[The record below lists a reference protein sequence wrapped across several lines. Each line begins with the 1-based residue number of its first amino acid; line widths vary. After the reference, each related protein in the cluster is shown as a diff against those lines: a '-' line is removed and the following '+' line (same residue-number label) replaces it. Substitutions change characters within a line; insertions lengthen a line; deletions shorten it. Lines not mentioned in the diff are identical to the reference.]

1 MTARSKISKDIQ
13 KLFQKEG
20 IKYSRNL
27 FRSKQDE
34 QKRIE
39 NQLNQIQRKIS
50 ECEVSKN
57 QFNNKLSILTDFLL
71 EFGTIN
77 SSSIKKFNENLTNIK
92 VKYDNPDKEKWLI
105 NILTEEV
112 CENVRFPW
120 TLFIIL

>member
-50 ECEVSKN
+50 ECEGSKN